1 VDFLCPHVGPPLPQ
15 AIKNG
20 NCQNKG
26 VEMIGGKDINKH
38 WKGQDEKIENP
49 TKKKKLVK
57 MFLICNKS

>member
-26 VEMIGGKDINKH
+26 VVEMIGGKDINKH

-49 TKKKKLVK
+49 TKKKKK
-57 MFLICNKS
+57 IG